1 MSHVFVLDTN
11 KQPLPPVHSGWARI
25 LLTRGKAAVFRR
37 YPFTIILK
45 EALPAPQAQG
55 LQLKI
60 DPGSKM
66 TGLAIVNDMS
76 GEVIWAAELSH
87 RGEAIKKAVDGRR
100 RTGAPVKEKPQDP
113 LPETPILQSS
123 ETEELASAI
132 QREPR
137 CQYPHL
143 GASPD
148 TVLPDHHHLP
158 GTRQVRYATDAEPGD

>member
-11 KQPLPPVHSGWARI
+11 KQPLPPVHAGWARI

-60 DPGSKM
+60 DPGSKV
-66 TGLAIVNDMS
+66 TGLAIVNDLS

-87 RGEAIKKAVDGRR
+87 RGEAINKALVDRR
-100 RTGAPVKEKPQDP
+100 RVRRSRKNPKIRYRKGRFSNPARPRHY
-113 LPETPILQSS
+113 LPPS
-123 ETEELASAI
+123 
-132 QREPR
+132 
-137 CQYPHL
+137 
-143 GASPD
+143 
-148 TVLPDHHHLP
+148 
-158 GTRQVRYATDAEPGD
+158 